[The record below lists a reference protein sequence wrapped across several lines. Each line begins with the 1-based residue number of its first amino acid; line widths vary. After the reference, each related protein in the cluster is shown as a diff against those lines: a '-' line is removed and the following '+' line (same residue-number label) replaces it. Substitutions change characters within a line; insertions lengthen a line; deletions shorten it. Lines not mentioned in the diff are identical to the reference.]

1 MIGAAVLIEDKEADM
16 DLGLHGRTVLITGG
30 SQGIGLA
37 AAKAFAA
44 EGSHL
49 HLVARS
55 EVRLHEARD
64 NIAPSFGVQ
73 VTIHPIDLSMGDN
86 VRALAQAC
94 RNVDILVNNAGAVP
108 GGGLDEIDEAR
119 WRQAW
124 DLKVFGYINLTR
136 EIYKVMTE
144 RGRGVIVNILGTAG
158 NLVPASYIVGVSG
171 NASLVAFTRALGGTS
186 LDRGVRVVGVVP
198 GDVLNERGIMFL
210 RQQAAAA
217 HGDSERWREQL
228 KEQPG
233 ERMATEED
241 IANAVLFLA
250 SDRAGYI
257 SGEVLV
263 VDGGMRSR
271 QRVI

>member
-1 MIGAAVLIEDKEADM
+1 M
-16 DLGLHGRTVLITGG
+16 DLGLHGRTVLITGA

-37 AAKAFAA
+37 TARAFAA
-44 EGSHL
+44 EGCHL
-49 HLVARS
+49 QLAARS
-55 EVRLHEARD
+55 ESRLQEAQRSIASTLGVR
-64 NIAPSFGVQ
+64 
-73 VTIHPIDLSMGDN
+73 VTVHPTDLSIGDN
-86 VRALAQAC
+86 ARALAQVGRDA
-94 RNVDILVNNAGAVP
+94 DILVNNAGAVP
-108 GGGLDEIDEAR
+108 GGGLQEIDESR
-119 WRQAW
+119 WRQSW

-136 EIYKVMTE
+136 EIHKVMTE

-186 LDRGVRVVGVVP
+186 LNRGVRVVGVVP

-217 HGDSERWREQL
+217 YGDPERWRERL

-271 QRVI
+271 QRVL